1 VTPYDALA
9 HLAERELELVSTGE
23 VDELPE
29 LHARRDAIV
38 ATLPPAPPAVARP
51 SLERAA
57 AIQTRV
63 TAALAERLRESGA
76 ELRKLTHGRTAMAGY
91 APAGEH
97 MKLVD
102 RAG

>member
-9 HLAERELELVSTGE
+9 HLAERELELVSTGDVE
-23 VDELPE
+23 QLPE

-38 ATLPPAPPAVARP
+38 ATLPPAPPAAARP
-51 SLERAA
+51 SLERTAA
-57 AIQTRV
+57 LQTLV

-76 ELRKLTHGRTAMAGY
+76 ELGKLTRGRTAMAGY
-91 APAGEH
+91 VPHDERL
-97 MKLVD
+97 KLVD